1 MHIEKLRQL
10 KYLTVID
17 VYLDRGSQTH
27 DSDQQGVRAIR
38 KKEFISLLKDS
49 PSSDRK
55 YLRWKVVQ
63 RRLGTDRAYDVVE
76 NEELEVSRGTS

>member
-17 VYLDRGSQTH
+17 VDLDRGSQTH
-27 DSDQQGVRAIR
+27 DSDQGVRAIR

-76 NEELEVSRGTS
+76 SEELEVSRGAS